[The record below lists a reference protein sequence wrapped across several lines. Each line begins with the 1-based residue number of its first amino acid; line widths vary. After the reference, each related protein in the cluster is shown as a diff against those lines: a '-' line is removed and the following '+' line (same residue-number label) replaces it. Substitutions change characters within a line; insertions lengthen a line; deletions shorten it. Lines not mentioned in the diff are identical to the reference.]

1 MTAVS
6 LIGISIRRAKLLFI
20 SPDKSFKEI
29 RNSPPVVQFIK
40 KYRRVIFM
48 KDEFI
53 TKVLARMMDKIT
65 QEQCSELKTTL
76 YIELQEYELEK
87 RCTEVLDLDTSY
99 IHYLQLFLAR
109 KKTEGKSERTI
120 GQYKL
125 HLTAMLQC
133 LNMAVDKIT
142 ENDLFCYLAKYKKDR
157 GVSNVYLDNIRLV
170 FSSFFTW
177 LNAKGYITKNP
188 TAGLEPIK
196 VEKKI
201 KQPFSDEDLEKLR
214 RICGLERDLAL
225 IEFLYST
232 GVRVSELIALNK
244 DDIDFYG
251 KNVVVYG
258 KGSKERETY
267 LNAASCLH
275 LKAYLDSRTDNNEAL
290 FVGTRAPHTRL
301 TVAGVEKIL
310 CRIGKDAGI
319 EKVHPHRFR
328 RTMAT
333 NVLKKGMPL
342 EEVKELLG
350 HTKLDTTMIYCTVS
364 RENVRHSHQ
373 KLMSA

>member
-1 MTAVS
+1 
-6 LIGISIRRAKLLFI
+6 
-20 SPDKSFKEI
+20 
-29 RNSPPVVQFIK
+29 
-40 KYRRVIFM
+40 M

-53 TKVLARMMDKIT
+53 TQVLAIMMGIIS
-65 QEQCSELKTTL
+65 QEQCGELKTAL
-76 YIELQEYELEK
+76 YMALQEYEIEK
-87 RCTEVLDLDTSY
+87 RCTELLDLDTSY
-99 IHYLQLFLAR
+99 IHYMQLFLAR

-120 GQYKL
+120 NLYKL
-125 HLTAMLQC
+125 HLTRMLQS

-142 ENDLFCYLAKYKKDR
+142 ENDLFVYLARYKKDNK
-157 GVSNVYLDNIRLV
+157 VSNAYLDNIRLV
-170 FSSFFTW
+170 FSSFFGW
-177 LNAKGYITKNP
+177 LNAKGYIPKNP

-201 KQPFSDEDLEKLR
+201 KQPFSDEELEKLR
-214 RICGLERDLAL
+214 RICDQERDLAL

-232 GVRVSELIALNK
+232 GVRVSELVALNRR
-244 DDIDFYG
+244 DIDFYG

-275 LKAYLDSRTDNNEAL
+275 LKAYLDSRTDDNEAL
-290 FVGTRAPHTRL
+290 FVSERVPHARI

-310 CRIGKDAGI
+310 RRIGKDAGVA
-319 EKVHPHRFR
+319 KVHPHRFR

-342 EEVKELLG
+342 EEVRELLG
-350 HTKLDTTMIYCTVS
+350 HTKLDTTMIYCTIS
-364 RENVRHSHQ
+364 KDNVKHSHQ
-373 KLMSA
+373 RLMSA

>member
-1 MTAVS
+1 
-6 LIGISIRRAKLLFI
+6 
-20 SPDKSFKEI
+20 
-29 RNSPPVVQFIK
+29 
-40 KYRRVIFM
+40 M

-53 TKVLARMMDKIT
+53 TNILAKMMGTLT
-65 QEQCSELKTTL
+65 QEQCTELKTAL

-87 RCTEVLDLDTSY
+87 RCTELMDVDQSY

-109 KKTEGKSERTI
+109 KKTEGKSDKTI
-120 GQYKL
+120 EQYKL
-125 HLTAMLQC
+125 HLTHMLQN
-133 LNMAVDKIT
+133 LNMPIEKIT
-142 ENDLFCYLAKYKKDR
+142 ENDLFVYLAKYKKDKN
-157 GVSNVYLDNIRLV
+157 VSNVYLDNMRLV
-170 FSSFFTW
+170 FSSFFGW
-177 LNAKGYITKNP
+177 LNAKGYISKNP

-201 KQPFSDEDLEKLR
+201 KQPFSDEELEKLR
-214 RICGLERDLAL
+214 RICEQERDLAL

-232 GVRVSELIALNK
+232 GVRVSELVALNRK
-244 DDIDFYG
+244 DIDFYG

-275 LKAYLDSRTDNNEAL
+275 LKAYLDSRTDDNEAL
-290 FVGTRAPHTRL
+290 FVSARAPHTRL

-310 CRIGKDAGI
+310 QRIGKEAGVQ
-319 EKVHPHRFR
+319 KVHPHRFR

-364 RENVRHSHQ
+364 KENVKHSHQ

>member
-1 MTAVS
+1 
-6 LIGISIRRAKLLFI
+6 
-20 SPDKSFKEI
+20 
-29 RNSPPVVQFIK
+29 
-40 KYRRVIFM
+40 M

-53 TKVLARMMDKIT
+53 TQVLTIMMGVLT
-65 QEQCSELKTTL
+65 QELCGELKTAL
-76 YIELQEYELEK
+76 YMALQEYELEK
-87 RCTEVLDLDTSY
+87 RSTELLDLDTSY
-99 IHYLQLFLAR
+99 IHYMQLFLAR

-120 GQYKL
+120 NLYKL
-125 HLTAMLQC
+125 HLTRMLQT

-142 ENDLFCYLAKYKKDR
+142 ENDLFVYLAKYKKDND
-157 GVSNVYLDNIRLV
+157 VSNAYLDNIRLV
-170 FSSFFTW
+170 FSSFFGW
-177 LNAKGYITKNP
+177 LNAKGYIPKNP

-196 VEKKI
+196 IEKKI
-201 KQPFSDEDLEKLR
+201 KQPFSDEELEKLR
-214 RICGLERDLAL
+214 RICNQERDLAL

-232 GVRVSELIALNK
+232 GVRVSELVALNRN
-244 DDIDFYG
+244 DIDFYG

-275 LKAYLDSRTDNNEAL
+275 LKAYLDSRDDDNEAL
-290 FVGTRAPHTRL
+290 FVSERAPHMRI

-310 CRIGKDAGI
+310 RRIGKDAGV

-350 HTKLDTTMIYCTVS
+350 HTKLDTTMIYCTIS
-364 RENVRHSHQ
+364 KDNVKHSHQ
-373 KLMSA
+373 RLMSA